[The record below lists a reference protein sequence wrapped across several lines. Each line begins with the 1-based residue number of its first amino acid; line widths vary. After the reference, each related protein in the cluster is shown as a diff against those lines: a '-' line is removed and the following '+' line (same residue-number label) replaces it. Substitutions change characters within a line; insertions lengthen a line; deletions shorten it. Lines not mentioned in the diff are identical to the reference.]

1 MSWRDGRQAVELGVL
16 TDGLAGC
23 AKCAIPP
30 HLTHAEDIL
39 QCGLGAFLSV
49 MCQNTNR
56 QHKNIVPSEKRHG
69 RIWDAYT
76 KLALGNYYIIGTCI
90 YIICKLLSGNSK
102 NVCTYMYMC
111 SCMPSFKP
119 ELETVPICDQ
129 TLVFFD
135 LETTGLGR
143 FN

>member
-76 KLALGNYYIIGTCI
+76 KLALGIII
-90 YIICKLLSGNSK
+90 SS
-102 NVCTYMYMC
+102 V
-111 SCMPSFKP
+111 
-119 ELETVPICDQ
+119 
-129 TLVFFD
+129 LVFISFVSYC
-135 LETTGLGR
+135 LGTQKCVHLHVLV
-143 FN
+143 